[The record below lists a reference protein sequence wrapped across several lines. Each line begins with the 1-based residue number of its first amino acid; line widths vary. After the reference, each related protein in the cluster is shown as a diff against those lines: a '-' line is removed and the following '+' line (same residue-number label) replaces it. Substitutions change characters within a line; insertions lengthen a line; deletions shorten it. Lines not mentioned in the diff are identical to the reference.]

1 MGQGYTISLSKVSLE
16 TMREFT
22 ENMLMNS
29 SEHER
34 SFTEDLKSE
43 LQTKPLGRTLRD

>member
-22 ENMLMNS
+22 ENMLMDS

-34 SFTEDLKSE
+34 PSIEDQKSD
-43 LQTKPLGRTLRD
+43 LVD